1 MHYRKT
7 LIAAI
12 AATGLMSASA
22 SANVGT
28 DMQDWYNSMGG
39 FSNTTPPSSYKGQ
52 TTNSYSGGGFY
63 ARTPVKTYQ
72 LTNMT
77 PPSLDIGCG
86 GIDLTAGAFSFINT
100 AALTALFQNIG
111 TSLSYAF
118 LLAIKSSMPEM
129 ASLFEYLQDVA
140 SKVNGMNVNAC
151 KLTEGIS
158 LKEGA
163 GISENMSS
171 VFSQA
176 AGAITNQFPDS
187 FDSWKQTRTDSVARA
202 NAQAAAVAADPSK
215 KDFFEPGNV
224 VWKALSRVGGID
236 DNDRQLIMSITG
248 TIVIT
253 RSSGDREASWDY
265 KPPTGVAIN
274 NFVGEDTAAASTD
287 IDTYACDTTTDCMS
301 PTVGTTAITPFV
313 KKVSDAVDALRTN
326 LDSRSAQNINSFKIV
341 EASTL
346 PVWKLLAVSSI
357 NNQGYLID
365 NYKRLIAVDIAH
377 SYFSKLLKIANA
389 AMANIKNGQSPADAK
404 AAIQSLI
411 DSLRAVASDA
421 DALRTAEY
429 TKSTTA
435 ADLQRQIQLMHQTL
449 IAGIP
454 AQAFNSMS
462 VFGSR

>member
-1 MHYRKT
+1 
-7 LIAAI
+7 
-12 AATGLMSASA
+12 
-22 SANVGT
+22 
-28 DMQDWYNSMGG
+28 
-39 FSNTTPPSSYKGQ
+39 
-52 TTNSYSGGGFY
+52 
-63 ARTPVKTYQ
+63 
-72 LTNMT
+72 
-77 PPSLDIGCG
+77 
-86 GIDLTAGAFSFINT
+86 
-100 AALTALFQNIG
+100 
-111 TSLSYAF
+111 
-118 LLAIKSSMPEM
+118 MPEM

-140 SKVNGMNVNAC
+140 NKVNGMNVNAC

-253 RSSGDREASWDY
+253 KSSGNKETSWDY

-274 NFVGEDTAAASTD
+274 SFVGEDTTAASTN

-313 KKVSDAVDALRTN
+313 KKVSDAVDVLRTN

-377 SYFSKLLKIANA
+377 SYFRGLLKIANA